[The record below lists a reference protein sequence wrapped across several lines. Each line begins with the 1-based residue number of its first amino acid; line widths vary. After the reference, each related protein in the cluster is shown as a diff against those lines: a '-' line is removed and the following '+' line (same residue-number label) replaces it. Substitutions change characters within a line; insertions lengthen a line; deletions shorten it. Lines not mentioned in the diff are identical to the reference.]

1 MALIPWGS
9 PKSHSGDVSALSD
22 LRSEMNRLF
31 DNFFREPLGAMS
43 ESFGF
48 GGQFA
53 PMLDVSETDKE
64 VTVQA
69 ELPGVDPKD
78 LDITLTADRLTIS
91 GEKKETF
98 EKTEKNVHHKE
109 IRSGKFSRTV
119 SLPSGVDT
127 QKVVAE
133 HKNGVL
139 TIRLKKSEAATGRK
153 ISVNVT

>member
-1 MALIPWGS
+1 MALIPWGN
-9 PKSHSGDVSALSD
+9 PKSGSSDVSVLSD

-53 PMLDVSETDKE
+53 PTLDISESDKE
-64 VTVQA
+64 VTVHA

-78 LDITLTADRLTIS
+78 LDITVTADRLTIS
-91 GEKKETF
+91 GEKRETF
-98 EKTEKNVHHKE
+98 EKTDKNVHQKE
-109 IRSGKFSRTV
+109 IRSGKFSRSV

-127 QKVVAE
+127 QNVVAE

-139 TIRLKKSEAATGRK
+139 TIRLKKNEAVAGRK